1 MSQGS
6 PMKGRQSGLTTLEMQ
21 AHNIVQDDD
30 VEDHEINVNDQE
42 KYDALV
48 ESRKNRRAVSILSF
62 VAIADKFEI

>member
-1 MSQGS
+1 
-6 PMKGRQSGLTTLEMQ
+6 MKGRQSGLTTLEMQ